1 MTSLEIK
8 EELSRG
14 SLVLGLNVFM
24 NVHFWLCVCCVWF
37 SLSQGC
43 TSCLCACTISHFSH
57 VWLFETPW
65 TAVCQPS
72 LSLTI
77 SRSLPKSI
85 ALVMPCTPLIL
96 WHPLLLLPSNFPSIR
111 DFSNGSTVCIRW
123 PEYLSFSS
131 SISPS
136 NEYSELISLKID
148 GLDFLAVSGQQG
160 ILKTLLQYQFEGINS
175 SALPF
180 FTAQLSQI
188 YVATGKTVALTLQ
201 TFVSRVM
208 SLLFNT
214 LSTFFI
220 AILPRNKHMISWL
233 PSPSAVILEL
243 KNRKSVTLP
252 PFLPLFAMK

>member
-37 SLSQGC
+37 SLFQGC

-72 LSLTI
+72 LTLTI
-77 SRSLPKSI
+77 SRSLPKTI

-136 NEYSELISLKID
+136 NNSQLISLKID
-148 GLDFLAVSGQQG
+148 WFALLAVQVTLRS
-160 ILKTLLQYQFEGINS
+160 LLQHHS
-175 SALPF
+175 SKASIP
-180 FTAQLSQI
+180 
-188 YVATGKTVALTLQ
+188 
-201 TFVSRVM
+201 
-208 SLLFNT
+208 
-214 LSTFFI
+214 
-220 AILPRNKHMISWL
+220 
-233 PSPSAVILEL
+233 
-243 KNRKSVTLP
+243 
-252 PFLPLFAMK
+252 